1 LGKTL
6 WQDRLPSGQ
15 ENEMTEKQRRIVT
28 AAIELFGEKGYASAS
43 TKEIA
48 RRAGVAEGTIFKHY
62 ATKKELLLSVSR
74 LIIDHIILHF
84 VNEGLDD
91 LVSRPYARLEDF
103 LSALL
108 ENRLTL
114 IRDNVLLLKVVMQE
128 ALFQPE
134 LKAELMR
141 GFKATALPQGLENL
155 KAQNLI
161 VDLPAEDLFKT
172 ILTGF
177 FGFVFLHYV
186 LMPEFFPDTAEDRKH
201 FIDMMTR
208 GLQSPQKPVPEGGE
222 A

>member
-1 LGKTL
+1 
-6 WQDRLPSGQ
+6 
-15 ENEMTEKQRRIVT
+15 MTEKQMRIVT

-62 ATKKELLLSVSR
+62 ATKKELLLSVSH
-74 LIIDHIILHF
+74 LIIDHFILRF

-91 LVSRPYARLEDF
+91 LMNRSYEKLEDF

-114 IRDNVLLLKVVMQE
+114 IRDNVLLLKVVLQE

-134 LKAELMR
+134 LKAEFVR
-141 GFKATALPQGLENL
+141 GFKETALPQGLEKL
-155 KAQNLI
+155 KIERMI
-161 VDLPAEDLFKT
+161 VDLPIEDLFKM

-177 FGFVFLHYV
+177 FGFVFLRYV
-186 LMPEFFPDTAEDRKH
+186 LMPEFFPDTAEDRKN
-201 FIDMMTR
+201 FIDMMAR
-208 GLQSPQKPVPEGGE
+208 GLQSPQKNVQGGGE